1 MSTEDGSLRIQ
12 RKESYIY
19 TGKIDRKIL
28 LAALLLILLGLVGM
42 YDPSDEWNMYYF
54 TRQCA
59 YVVMGLP
66 VFYIISRINYRYMK
80 NLGKYGLAV
89 AFMILCVNY
98 MFFDSDFIHWGWL
111 RIGNVTLPM
120 HYIILV
126 FGCLVLADV
135 SDCRRVSD
143 IDIGFYMSLAAA
155 VAGFILC
162 ESWKYLFVFYLVAA
176 GIFFLK
182 FPRSIILFIA
192 VGIVA
197 AAALVIDAQNNIILS
212 ERLMAWMDPFES
224 LDNSFVVTANSLYM
238 VSSGG
243 IFGQGIGGDTGL
255 IDIDSSG
262 IFLVAK
268 IIKDM
273 GWMGALLLIMIF
285 AVFFWRGFGIIMK
298 APDKKAFYLGASVLL
313 VFMFNFMI
321 NFMVNLNLLP
331 YIGLPMPF
339 VGGEGK
345 IILFDYILLGVLLNI
360 SRFKI
365 ERAGDKNGD

>member
-1 MSTEDGSLRIQ
+1 MSTEDRSLRIQ

-28 LAALLLILLGLVGM
+28 SAALLLILIGLVGM
-42 YDPSDEWNMYYF
+42 YDPSDEWNMYHF
-54 TRQCA
+54 PRQCA
-59 YVVMGLP
+59 YVVMGIP

-80 NLGKYGLAV
+80 ILGEYGLAEV
-89 AFMILCVNY
+89 FLILCVNY
-98 MFFDSDFIHWGWL
+98 MFFDSNLIQWGWFK
-111 RIGNVTLPM
+111 IGNVTLPM

-135 SDCRRVSD
+135 ADYRRVSD
-143 IDIGFYMSLAAA
+143 IDIGFYLSLAAA

-162 ESWKYLFVFYLVAA
+162 ESWKYLLVFYLVAA

-197 AAALVIDAQNNIILS
+197 AAALIIVAQNNTILL
-212 ERLMAWMDPFES
+212 ERLMAWIDPFES
-224 LDNSFVVTANSLYM
+224 SDNSFALTANSLYM
-238 VSSGG
+238 ISSGG

-255 IDIDSSG
+255 IEIDSGG

-273 GWMGALLLIMIF
+273 GWMGALFLIIIF
-285 AVFFWRGFGIIMK
+285 AFFFWEGVGIIMK

-313 VFMFNFMI
+313 VFMFMFMI
-321 NFMVNLNLLP
+321 NFTVNLNLLP

-339 VGGEGK
+339 VGGESN
-345 IILFDYILLGVLLNI
+345 ILLFDYILLGVLLNI

-365 ERAGDKNGD
+365 ERAGN